1 VRIQPTERKN
11 NLLFLTGYMGAGKST
26 IGKKL
31 AKALGYR
38 FVDTDKALEKQY
50 QLGMSEIFAQ
60 FGESHFRDEENK
72 LIEKLANATNMV
84 VSAGGGTLCRVD
96 TFYAAQRA
104 GLLVYLMAPVD
115 VLFERVIFSQKDRP
129 MIDQPDAQEKF
140 RERFAK
146 RESYYNKADFK
157 VSTHERPS
165 SEVVEDI
172 VEWHKIQRQAH

>member
-1 VRIQPTERKN
+1 MRIQSTERKT
-11 NLLFLTGYMGAGKST
+11 NLVFLTGYMGAGKST

-50 QLGMSEIFAQ
+50 KLGMSEIFSQ
-60 FGESHFRDEENK
+60 FGEPHFREEENR
-72 LIEKLANATNMV
+72 LIEKLSGASNMV

-96 TFYAAQRA
+96 TFYAAQRS

-115 VLFERVIFSQKDRP
+115 TLFERVIFSQKDRP

-140 RERFAK
+140 RERFAR
-146 RESYYNKADFK
+146 REKYYNYADFK

-165 SEVVEDI
+165 QEVVE
-172 VEWHKIQRQAH
+172 EIQAWLKTQQP